1 MCNFENLQSLRT
13 SIVTKIQ
20 SRIKQNPDL
29 AELARQKVQDLKDEA
44 TQELEQWNVKL
55 QKKKHRSMKQM
66 FGIPEITRDETG
78 KRKKE
83 EESSEEESEKK
94 PKKAMPSKPRK
105 KSAPKSS
112 YSSSGSEHE
121 DERDNDNQDSGAEEK
136 ESQQESSK
144 GKCET
149 QKAETD
155 EDLFQTPRFRK
166 PSDAAPTPEENVSD
180 DLQEML
186 TQPMEEQFK
195 NTSEFQFIF
204 IQKFVWSQFCHGTT
218 YLLRY
223 MSCHGLLWC
232 FCPECVK

>member
-20 SRIKQNPDL
+20 SRMKQNPDL
-29 AELARQKVQDLKDEA
+29 AERARKQVQDLKDEA
-44 TQELEQWNVKL
+44 TQELEQWNVRL

-66 FGIPEITRDETG
+66 FGIPEINRDETG

-83 EESSEEESEKK
+83 EESSEEEIEKK

-144 GKCET
+144 GKGET
-149 QKAETD
+149 QRADTD

-186 TQPMEEQFK
+186 TQPMEEHFK

-204 IQKFVWSQFCHGTT
+204 IQKFVCSQFCHGTT
-218 YLLRY
+218 FLLRY
-223 MSCHGLLWC
+223 MSCHGLL
-232 FCPECVK
+232 